1 MHLHTCNANCP
12 IYLVLTARYCTLRCG
27 SFETDDWL
35 LVILWYCIT
44 IVYCI
49 CYFHISSRIENLHP
63 SIYSI
68 DPTIQS
74 SPHLSIYPPP
84 LHPSQ
89 DSHRNLQCLLPPH
102 TPLHIQTPIPR
113 LRQIY
118 RHNHDQLK
126 NHERY
131 HTQKVKREEGNKNSK
146 HNAKRN
152 AINIP

>member
-1 MHLHTCNANCP
+1 MQCELPNLSST
-12 IYLVLTARYCTLRCG
+12 YCTILHSTMRLFWNRWLVTCYL
-27 SFETDDWL
+27 L